1 MIPIVAFD
9 NHGRCSRELF
19 NETVF
24 AFILC

>member
-19 NETVF
+19 NETENQ
-24 AFILC
+24 